1 MERSRAEIRRQ
12 EQLKKYSKKKIEYE
26 QLWDFHHHNEMQ
38 RFFNENGIHT
48 TELKKRFFSKKKCN
62 KPLTT
67 L

>member
-1 MERSRAEIRRQ
+1 MERSRAELRRQ
-12 EQLKKYSKKKIEYE
+12 EQLKKYSKKKIECE
-26 QLWDFHHHNEMQ
+26 KLWDFHHHNEMQ